1 MNKSWRRSPQQQKK
15 KVEED
20 AQAGKHEVHLGGTRL
35 LHVMLSA
42 SQDDKATNVFLRSQ
56 GYYMLL

>member
-20 AQAGKHEVHLGGTRL
+20 AQAGKHEVHLGEGQGYCMLCCQPHKMTRL
-35 LHVMLSA
+35 LM
-42 SQDDKATNVFLRSQ
+42 FF
-56 GYYMLL
+56 